1 MFNKYQYQILI
12 LLIVVFVVKSYQEK
26 NLTMGM
32 GMGMGINI
40 TNHDLP
46 DLNYL
51 EDNLNNYNILPFI
64 ICLYFIN
71 INI

>member
-26 NLTMGM
+26 NLTM